1 MSSQHTSLLPEGGG
15 GAAAASGLP
24 AITNLLGN
32 TSPLIPPLLLGV
44 LTHTTFLRVHEV
56 EQFMYTLI
64 FSTLA
69 LLAGVFLSY
78 ISPLLGNM
86 GFLAALKETAGLAGV
101 FAAGVYGSM
110 LVYRAW
116 LHPLRGFK
124 GPFGARL
131 SRFWSV
137 RQAARDVQYYKV
149 VDGLCRRYGD
159 VFRTGE
165 LLFFVCVVRV
175 LIASGRSPRRF
186 WSRSFFFGF
195 LFVPLEA
202 RISVMGIRSLFLY

>member
-1 MSSQHTSLLPEGGG
+1 MSSQHTSLLPEGGAG
-15 GAAAASGLP
+15 GGLP
-24 AITNLLGN
+24 AITTILDSM
-32 TSPLIPPLLLGV
+32 SPLIPPLLLGV
-44 LTHTTFLRVHEV
+44 LTHATFLRVHEV

-78 ISPLLGNM
+78 IFPALGNM

-116 LHPLRGFK
+116 LHPLRGFR

-131 SRFWSV
+131 TRFWSV

-149 VDGLCRRYGD
+149 VDGLFGRYGD

-165 LLFFVCVVRV
+165 F
-175 LIASGRSPRRF
+175 
-186 WSRSFFFGF
+186 F
-195 LFVPLEA
+195 LFE
-202 RISVMGIRSLFLY
+202 LFVS